1 MLGMLKEPLSLF
13 TSCSPFS
20 VILPCDFNSHDSLL
34 CNELKLLLA
43 PPWMIKKILMK
54 LCEAAIKRLLFR
66 VVICRSFDKNL
77 ILNNGNIVAT
87 NFKSWIIRP
96 CPITQAKSPG
106 MPGTGD
112 RALLNM
118 TATKRGTHV
127 GAEIIDG
134 EKLSIVMVNSH
145 TLFLDFDGM
154 DFSFR

>member
-54 LCEAAIKRLLFR
+54 LCEAAI
-66 VVICRSFDKNL
+66 KNL